1 MIMDTM
7 ADEFSKTVAELQ
19 SNEREK
25 KKAYDKMTNENAVAK
40 ATKEAEIKGAE
51 SEVEQLKIA
60 EGQHSDDK
68 TMTED
73 EMKALLEYIEKL
85 KPTCVGVVVPYE
97 ERKAKRE
104 AEIEGLKQALTIL
117 EETQGTL
124 QTVSFL
130 QATAKPHH

>member
-1 MIMDTM
+1 LT
-7 ADEFSKTVAELQ
+7 
-19 SNEREK
+19 
-25 KKAYDKMTNENAVAK
+25 
-40 ATKEAEIKGAE
+40 
-51 SEVEQLKIA
+51 IA
-60 EGQHSDDK
+60 IGQHSDDK